1 MIGKLVHRASS
12 RREFLRG
19 TLRYL
24 ALAGLASMTGA
35 LWARSR
41 SAAPTTCISPG
52 ICSCRGCPVL
62 PGCALTAALAER
74 AAGRSERDAG

>member
-1 MIGKLVHRASS
+1 MIGKLVHRPSS

-19 TLRYL
+19 ALRYL

-52 ICSCRGCPVL
+52 VGSCHRCPVL
-62 PGCALTAALAER
+62 RGCDLEAALAAR
-74 AAGRSERDAG
+74 AAGKDEHDAG